1 MEQLVNMNFVSN
13 SDQQLQLQMMKLELF
28 MKINMYLLLKH
39 ASGLRDSE
47 KDILNWTMI
56 RESAVWNSTKSENS
70 FKIF

>member
-1 MEQLVNMNFVSN
+1 
-13 SDQQLQLQMMKLELF
+13 
-28 MKINMYLLLKH
+28 MYLLLKH